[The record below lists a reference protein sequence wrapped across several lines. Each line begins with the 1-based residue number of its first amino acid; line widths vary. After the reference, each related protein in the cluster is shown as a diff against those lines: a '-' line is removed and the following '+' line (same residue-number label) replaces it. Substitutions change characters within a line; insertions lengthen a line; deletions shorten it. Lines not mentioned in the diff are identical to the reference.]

1 MTITNYT
8 ALIEQIVELLKENDR
23 EKPRCSKSILMNVD
37 WKTGTAT
44 AFIADEEN
52 VFVSGY
58 HICSRPAHYDD
69 TWLSDMYDGLEISD
83 ISKALEV
90 DEQSLIYDTNVY
102 KCGGEAEPEEIT
114 VHDVE
119 EYVYN
124 NPVLWEKVQR
134 LYTEFLEDHESDY
147 YESAQELWRNFVEWY
162 NYESRQCGQSLLN
175 WEG

>member
-1 MTITNYT
+1 MTITNFS
-8 ALIEQIVELLKENDR
+8 ALMAQIVDLLKENDR
-23 EKPRCSKSILMNVD
+23 EKPRCSKAILMNVD

-44 AFIADEEN
+44 AFIADEN

-69 TWLSDMYDGLEISD
+69 TLLSDMYDGLEISN
-83 ISKALEV
+83 ISEALEV
-90 DEQSLIYDTNVY
+90 DKQSLIYDTNVY
-102 KCGGEAEPEEIT
+102 MCGGEAEPEEIT

-124 NPVLWEKVQR
+124 NPALMAKVLE
-134 LYTEFLEDHESDY
+134 LYTDFQNDNTDCYHDAALEM
-147 YESAQELWRNFVEWY
+147 WRSFVEWY
-162 NYESRQCGQSLLN
+162 NYESRECGQDPLY